1 MAHGQRIRPRQGRA
15 EGAEYEVDRPAHDD
29 LPFTVVESLTERQIR
44 AAFVNCSKGEAK
56 RLHVPRDLAG
66 QPWDDLDFLGWRD
79 PQAPDRAYL
88 VADLG
93 AGPLAITLRTN
104 AAGPGLKRTNLC
116 SICLT
121 SHSGG
126 VTLMV
131 APRTGKAGQQGN
143 SVGAYMCGDLACSLY
158 TRGMKFAASSFRIQ
172 ERLTLQEQI
181 ERNVANLAAFLA
193 KVTT

>member
-1 MAHGQRIRPRQGRA
+1 MR
-15 EGAEYEVDRPAHDD
+15 
-29 LPFTVVESLTERQIR
+29 SLTEQDIR
-44 AAFVNCSKGEAK
+44 NSFVNCSKGEAK
-56 RLHVPRDLAG
+56 RLAVPRDLG
-66 QPWDDLDFLGWRD
+66 ERPWDDLDFLGWRD

-93 AGPLAITLRTN
+93 AGPVAIILRTP
-104 AAGPGLKRTNLC
+104 AAVAGQKRTNLC

-143 SVGAYMCGDLACSLY
+143 SVGAYLCGDLACSLY
-158 TRGMKFAASSFRIQ
+158 TRGKKFTASSFRIQ
-172 ERLTLQEQI
+172 EKLTLEEQI

-193 KVTT
+193 RVTA